1 MLYDYQKEMLRQIEE
16 AFRKHQSVMVQMP
29 TGTGKTVLLAE
40 QVKSEERRV
49 KNHEEG
55 KSEERRA
62 KEVKSEERRAKEV
75 KSEER
80 RVKNPCVWI
89 VVHRRELVEQIKETL
104 NATHNVECEMLNVNE
119 SKPLDSSFFTL
130 SSSLKPLDSSFFTLP
145 SSLNPLDSSLFT
157 LRSSLKPLDS
167 SLFTLRSSLTARV
180 FSIQWLSKHYHE
192 LEEKPSLIII
202 DEAHHAVAKTY
213 KEVMDAYP
221 EARKLG
227 LTATPC
233 RLNRR
238 GFTDLFDVLLQSWSV
253 KKFIADGWLS
263 MYDYMSIREDC
274 EDWCIVKSLR
284 KRGADGDFS
293 LREMSEKLN
302 VQPSI
307 ERLCDTILRYAPDK
321 KGITYAIDIAHAERI
336 AQYYREHGLNAV
348 AISSKTPPEER
359 KQLIEWF
366 RNTNCHELERDLN
379 TNCHELSSN
388 CRQFKIQNSKIQNR
402 LCRQFKTQNSKLKI
416 LITVDLFGEGFD
428 CPDVEFIQLAR
439 PTLSLAKYLQQVGRG
454 MRVFEG
460 KKYCLILDNVGLYRL
475 FGLPSDD
482 RDWQAMFEGRVAGKG
497 ILTDEVEGLRNIA
510 YSVCNEQE
518 RITSDARTELI
529 TVMTHE
535 GQRMDLE
542 EAYGYEIVSNKEGLS
557 GVVDNDGKEVLAC
570 EYNKVELKAYGI
582 AKLYSRR
589 KIDRER
595 PWMDLRNGI
604 RYFKRPRIEKHG
616 FMEFSTTDGL
626 RLYPR
631 VKTRQMDENSFV
643 LRNALNNGTDEGL
656 RFRNFFVQPSEPDRL
671 YMFKEKIEDLSIWE
685 DEQGGLAWRKAWD
698 TMLHPMTAEELVE
711 KRNTWEE
718 EVKQFEEE
726 KKQYIIFFRPEI
738 KIDYIGC
745 RTQLADY
752 KEPANL
758 RVTCVTKNNYQVY
771 YRRHWLDK
779 WESLGS
785 YAKIYPQAYGI
796 RIVQNR
802 EGKYLVRTEL
812 YKPMEKPEQTY
823 EFAELQDNALLHFTE
838 QGKEYWVY
846 LENMTCLTRKPEF
859 VTIGFMDFLKIGG
872 VYMRRG
878 RNNGETYRKAE
889 IRMYDDICFLGSREV
904 FVKTAYRKHHYYI
917 QQRSLDGKHFVLSD
931 SMKPKESS
939 TWFDMYYDGKNP
951 PIVERRKKDY
961 EIYGVKK

>member
-1 MLYDYQKEMLRQIEE
+1 MKEIRLYDYQAEMKERIEA
-16 AFRKHQSVMVQMP
+16 AFRSYQSVMVQMP
-29 TGTGKTVLLAE
+29 TGTGKTVLL
-40 QVKSEERRV
+40 SEV
-49 KNHEEG
+49 
-55 KSEERRA
+55 
-62 KEVKSEERRAKEV
+62 VKSEERRAKEV

-89 VVHRRELVEQIKETL
+89 IVHRRELVEQIKSSLTASL
-104 NATHNVECEMLNVNE
+104 NVECEMLNATHNVKCE
-119 SKPLDSSFFTL
+119 M
-130 SSSLKPLDSSFFTLP
+130 
-145 SSLNPLDSSLFT
+145 LNVKRGKQLDSSLFT
-157 LRSSLKPLDS
+157 LPSSLKP
-167 SLFTLRSSLTARV
+167 RV

-192 LEEKPSLIII
+192 LEERPSLIII

-221 EARKLG
+221 EAKKLG

-233 RLNRR
+233 RLTRR
-238 GFTDLFDVLLQSWSV
+238 GFTDLFDVLLQSWSA

-263 MYDYMSIREDC
+263 LYDYMSIREDS
-274 EDWCIVKSLR
+274 EDWRLVNSLK

-307 ERLCDTILRYAPDK
+307 ERLCDTILRYAPNK
-321 KGITYAIDIAHAERI
+321 KGIVYAIDIKHAEHI

-348 AISSKTPPEER
+348 AISSKTPLEER
-359 KQLIEWF
+359 KAIIERF
-366 RNTNCHELERDLN
+366 KGTNDSLKDTNYSSEVTNYHELAMNYVTNDSLKGTNCHEFKIQNSKNQNRL
-379 TNCHELSSN
+379 
-388 CRQFKIQNSKIQNR
+388 CRQFKIQNSCSGKRLYEPSATLNTQHCLRQPFNIQHSTFN
-402 LCRQFKTQNSKLKI
+402 I
-416 LITVDLFGEGFD
+416 LINVDLFGEGFD

-482 RDWQAMFEGRVAGKG
+482 RDWQAMFDGRMAGKG
-497 ILTDEVEGLRNIA
+497 VLNDDADGLYNVA
-510 YSVCNEQE
+510 YSIRNEKDSVS
-518 RITSDARTELI
+518 SDARTELI

-557 GVVDNDGKEVLAC
+557 GVVDKDGKEVMPYI
-570 EYNKVELKAYGI
+570 YNKVELKAYGI

-589 KIDRER
+589 RIDRER
-595 PWMDLRNGI
+595 PWMDLRNGV
-604 RYFKRPRIEKHG
+604 RFFKRPRIEKHG
-616 FMEFSTTDGL
+616 FLEFSTTDGL

-631 VKTRQMDENSFV
+631 VKTRLMDENCFV
-643 LRNALNNGTDEGL
+643 LRNALDNGTDEGL

-671 YMFKEKIEDLSIWE
+671 YIFKEKIEDLSIWE

-718 EVKQFEEE
+718 DVKQFEEE
-726 KKQYIIFFRPEI
+726 KKLYIRFFKPVMN
-738 KIDYIGC
+738 IDIIDGK
-745 RTQLADY
+745 TLLTDY
-752 KEPANL
+752 KESANT
-758 RVTCVTKNNYQVY
+758 RITGGTNNNYQVF
-771 YRRHWLDK
+771 YRRSSLDK
-779 WESLGS
+779 WESLGC

-812 YKPMEKPEQTY
+812 YEPMEKPEQTY

-838 QGKEYWVY
+838 HGKEYWVY
-846 LENMTCLTRKPEF
+846 LENMTCFTRKPEF

-878 RNNGETYRKAE
+878 RNNGETYRRAE

-904 FVKTAYRKHHYYI
+904 FVKTTYRQHHYYI
-917 QQRSLDGKHFVLSD
+917 QQRSLNGKHFVLSD
-931 SMKPKESS
+931 SMNPKESS

>member
-1 MLYDYQKEMLRQIEE
+1 MLRQIEE

-29 TGTGKTVLLAE
+29 TGTGKTILLAE
-40 QVKSEERRV
+40 VVKSEKGKV
-49 KNHEEG
+49 KNPDG
-55 KSEERRA
+55 
-62 KEVKSEERRAKEV
+62 V

-89 VVHRRELVEQIKETL
+89 VVHRRELVEQIEKTL
-104 NATHNVECEMLNVNE
+104 A
-119 SKPLDSSFFTL
+119 KQ
-130 SSSLKPLDSSFFTLP
+130 
-145 SSLNPLDSSLFT
+145 LDSSLFT
-157 LRSSLKPLDS
+157 FHSSLKPLDS
-167 SLFTLRSSLTARV
+167 SLFVLPSSLPPRV

-263 MYDYMSIREDC
+263 LYDYMSIREDSD
-274 EDWCIVKSLR
+274 DWRVVSSLK

-293 LREMSEKLN
+293 LNEMSEKLN
-302 VQPSI
+302 VLPSI

-366 RNTNCHELERDLN
+366 RNTNCHEIERDSNTNYHELPTN
-379 TNCHELSSN
+379 LSTNCHE
-388 CRQFKIQNSKIQNR
+388 FKIQNSRIQNR
-402 LCRQFKTQNSKLKI
+402 LCRQFKTQNSCSGKRLYEPSAKLKI

-439 PTLSLAKYLQQVGRG
+439 PTLSLSKYLQQVGRG
-454 MRVFEG
+454 MRVFDG

-482 RDWQAMFEGRVAGKG
+482 RDWQAMFEGSMAGKG
-497 ILTDEVEGLRNIA
+497 SLSREKVMYDVA
-510 YSVCNEQE
+510 YSIRDEKKAV
-518 RITSDARTELI
+518 TSDARTELI

-535 GQRMDLE
+535 GQRIDLDAE
-542 EAYGYEIVSNKEGLS
+542 YGYRVVDNGEGLH
-557 GVVDNDGKEVLAC
+557 GVVDKEGKEVLPC
-570 EYNKVELKAYGI
+570 QYSKIELKAYGI
-582 AKLYSRR
+582 ARLHSRR
-589 KIDRER
+589 KIDREQ

-604 RYFKRPRIEKHG
+604 RFYKQPRIERYG
-616 FMEFSTTDGL
+616 RMEFATTDGL
-626 RLYPR
+626 CLYPR
-631 VKTRQMDENSFV
+631 VRTRLMDDSCFV
-643 LRNALNNGTDEGL
+643 LSKALEHGIDDGL
-656 RFRNFFVQPSEPDRL
+656 RFRNFFVQPSEPDLLYRL
-671 YMFKEKIEDLSIWE
+671 KEKIDDLTIWE
-685 DEQGGLAWRKAWD
+685 DEQGRLAWRQDWD
-698 TMLHPMTAEELVE
+698 SMLHPTTAEEVQQKRRAWE
-711 KRNTWEE
+711 KDVRMM
-718 EVKQFEEE
+718 EEE
-726 KKQYIIFFRPEI
+726 KKLYVRFFQPEI
-738 KIDYIGC
+738 ETDYIDGKT
-745 RTQLADY
+745 RLTDY

-758 RVTCVTKNNYQVY
+758 RITNVAKGHYQVS
-771 YRRHWLDK
+771 YRKHWLDK

-796 RIVQNR
+796 RVVQNR

-812 YKPMEKPEQTY
+812 FKPFESPEPTY
-823 EFAELQDNALLHFTE
+823 EFAELQDNALLHFKE
-838 QGKEYWVY
+838 QDADYWVC
-846 LENMTCLTRKPEF
+846 LENRLCFTRKPEI
-859 VTIGFMDFLKIGG
+859 VDIGFMRFLRIGSLYVRCG
-872 VYMRRG
+872 RDSREVYRR
-878 RNNGETYRKAE
+878 AE
-889 IRMYDDICFLGSREV
+889 IRMRGDICFLGTKDVYVRSAISPR
-904 FVKTAYRKHHYYI
+904 HYYI
-917 QQRSLDGKHFVLSD
+917 QQRHLDGKRFVLSNTRNPD
-931 SMKPKESS
+931 ESS
-939 TWFDMYYDGKNP
+939 ALYDMYYDGKNP
-951 PIVERRKKDY
+951 PVVERRMRRT
-961 EIYGVKK
+961 V

>member
-1 MLYDYQKEMLRQIEE
+1 MKEIRLYDYQTEMKERIDT
-16 AFRKHQSVMVQMP
+16 AFRSYQSVMVQMP
-29 TGTGKTVLLAE
+29 TGTGKTILLAE
-40 QVKSEERRV
+40 VVKRE
-49 KNHEEG
+49 KG
-55 KSEERRA
+55 K
-62 KEVKSEERRAKEV
+62 
-75 KSEER
+75 
-80 RVKNPCVWI
+80 VKNPCVWI
-89 VVHRRELVEQIKETL
+89 VVHRRELVEQIRETL
-104 NATHNVECEMLNVNE
+104 DTM
-119 SKPLDSSFFTL
+119 L
-130 SSSLKPLDSSFFTLP
+130 SSSSSTSGTTL
-145 SSLNPLDSSLFT
+145 SLLSDNSHI
-157 LRSSLKPLDS
+157 K
-167 SLFTLRSSLTARV
+167 V
-180 FSIQWLSKHYHE
+180 MSIQWLSKHYQE
-192 LEEKPSLIII
+192 MEGIPSLIVI

-213 KEVMDAYP
+213 KEVIDAFP
-221 EARKLG
+221 EAKKLG

-233 RLNRR
+233 RLTKR
-238 GFTDLFDVLLQSWSV
+238 GFTDLFDVLLQSWSA

-263 MYDYMSIREDC
+263 LYDYMSIKEDS
-274 EDWCIVKSLR
+274 EDWRLVNSLK

-307 ERLCDTILRYAPDK
+307 ERLCDTVMRYAANK

-359 KQLIEWF
+359 KQIIERF
-366 RNTNCHELERDLN
+366 KNTNCHEIERDSN

-388 CRQFKIQNSKIQNR
+388 CRQFK
-402 LCRQFKTQNSKLKI
+402 TQNSCSGKRLYEPSAKLKI

-482 RDWQAMFEGRVAGKG
+482 RDWQAMFEGRIAGKG
-497 ILTDEVEGLRNIA
+497 ILTGEVEGQYNIA

-542 EAYGYEIVSNKEGLS
+542 EAYGYEIVGNNEGLS
-557 GVVDNDGKEVLAC
+557 GVVDKDGKEVLPC

-595 PWMDLRNGI
+595 PWMDLRNGV
-604 RYFKRPRIEKHG
+604 RFFKRPRIEKHG

-631 VKTRQMDENSFV
+631 VKTRKMDENSFV
-643 LRNALNNGTDEGL
+643 LRNALGNGTDEGL

-698 TMLHPMTAEELVE
+698 TMLHPMTAEELAE
-711 KRNTWEE
+711 RRNTWEE
-718 EVKQFEEE
+718 DVKQFEEE

-758 RVTCVTKNNYQVY
+758 RVTYVTKNNYQVY
-771 YRRHWLDK
+771 YRRNWLDK

-785 YAKIYPQAYGI
+785 YTKIYPQAYGI

-823 EFAELQDNALLHFTE
+823 EFAELQDNTLLHFME

-846 LENMTCLTRKPEF
+846 LENMTCFTREPEF

-872 VYMRRG
+872 VYMRCG
-878 RNNGETYRKAE
+878 RNNGETYRRAE
-889 IRMYDDICFLGSREV
+889 IRMYDDICFLGLREV
-904 FVKTAYRKHHYYI
+904 FVKTAYRQHHYYI

-939 TWFDMYYDGKNP
+939 TWFDMYYDGKNT

-961 EIYGVKK
+961 EIYGVKTR

>member
-1 MLYDYQKEMLRQIEE
+1 MKDIQLYDYQREMSERIEA
-16 AFRKHQSVMVQMP
+16 AFRSCQSVMVQMP

-40 QVKSEERRV
+40 QVKR
-49 KNHEEG
+49 
-55 KSEERRA
+55 
-62 KEVKSEERRAKEV
+62 
-75 KSEER
+75 EER
-80 RVKNPCVWI
+80 RVKNPRVWI

-104 NATHNVECEMLNVNE
+104 DTM
-119 SKPLDSSFFTL
+119 L
-130 SSSLKPLDSSFFTLP
+130 SSPCSTSGTALSLLLD
-145 SSLNPLDSSLFT
+145 DS
-157 LRSSLKPLDS
+157 RIK
-167 SLFTLRSSLTARV
+167 V
-180 FSIQWLSKHYHE
+180 MSIQWLSRHYQE
-192 LEEKPSLIII
+192 IEEIPSLIVI

-221 EARKLG
+221 EAKRLG

-233 RLNRR
+233 RLTRR
-238 GFTDLFDVLLQSWSV
+238 GFTDLFDVLLQSWSA

-263 MYDYMSIREDC
+263 LYDYMSIREDS
-274 EDWCIVKSLR
+274 EDWRLVNSLK

-307 ERLCDTILRYAPDK
+307 ERLCDTVIRYAANK
-321 KGITYAIDIAHAERI
+321 KGITYAIDIAHAEHI
-336 AQYYREHGLNAV
+336 AEAYRQHGINAV
-348 AISSKTPPEER
+348 AISSKTPFEER
-359 KQLIEWF
+359 KEIIERF
-366 RNTNCHELERDLN
+366 KETSIDCKPNYASLSLTKPLDTDVSNKADSTDNTPLTQ
-379 TNCHELSSN
+379 TNN
-388 CRQFKIQNSKIQNR
+388 IQVLVN
-402 LCRQFKTQNSKLKI
+402 
-416 LITVDLFGEGFD
+416 VDLFGEGFD

-482 RDWQAMFEGRVAGKG
+482 RDWQAMFDGRMAGKG
-497 ILTDEVEGLRNIA
+497 VLNDDADGLYNVA
-510 YSVCNEQE
+510 YSIRNEKDSVS
-518 RITSDARTELI
+518 SDARTELI

-535 GQRMDLE
+535 GQRLDLD
-542 EAYGYEIVSNKEGLS
+542 EAYGYRVIDNVDGMS
-557 GVVDNDGKEVLAC
+557 GVVDKDGKEVMPYI
-570 EYNKVELKAYGI
+570 YNKVELKAYGI

-589 KIDRER
+589 RIDRER
-595 PWMDLRNGI
+595 PWMDLRNGV
-604 RYFKRPRIEKHG
+604 RFFKRPRIVKLG

-631 VKTRQMDENSFV
+631 VKTRLMDENCFV
-643 LRNALNNGTDEGL
+643 LRNALDNGTDEGL
-656 RFRNFFVQPSEPDRL
+656 RFRNFFVQASEPDRL
-671 YMFKEKIEDLSIWE
+671 YIFKEKIEDLSIWE

-718 EVKQFEEE
+718 NVKQFEEE
-726 KKQYIIFFRPEI
+726 KKLYIRFFKPVM
-738 KIDYIGC
+738 KIDIIDGK
-745 RTQLADY
+745 TLLTDY
-752 KEPANL
+752 KEPANT
-758 RVTCVTKNNYQVY
+758 RITGGTNNNYQVF
-771 YRRHWLDK
+771 YRRSSLDK

-785 YAKIYPQAYGI
+785 YARIYPQAYGI

-812 YKPMEKPEQTY
+812 YEPMEKPEQTY

-846 LENMTCLTRKPEF
+846 LENMTCFTRKPEF

-878 RNNGETYRKAE
+878 RNNGETYRRAE

-904 FVKTAYRKHHYYI
+904 FVKTAYRKYHYYI